1 VNRIGV
7 VGTGRIGFGTAQ
19 LVGDGCFGP
28 SRDRAGAVDVLRRA
42 VDLGVR
48 FVDTAANYGPFVAEE
63 LVAEALHPYAD
74 GVFVA
79 SKCGVERVGPNATR
93 HAGRP
98 EALRAEVEGS
108 VRRLRVERID
118 LMQLHR
124 IDPDVPLADQLGA
137 LVEMREA
144 GLIAEIGLDTVT
156 VDRLDA
162 ALALAPIVSVQN
174 RYNVRERAD
183 DDVLAA
189 CERAGVVFLPWYPL
203 GNGAALADP
212 AVVEVAAR
220 HGVSAARVA
229 IAWLL
234 HRSPAILP
242 TPGTRSPDHLADN
255 LAASS
260 LRLDPVDLADL
271 DRAHVDRVGDAAR

>member
-1 VNRIGV
+1 MKGIDVG
-7 VGTGRIGFGTAQ
+7 GTGRIGFGTAQ
-19 LVGDGCFGP
+19 LVGEGYFGP
-28 SRDRAGAVDVLRRA
+28 PRDRAGAVAVLRRA

-48 FVDTAANYGPFVAEE
+48 FIDTAANYGPFVAEE
-63 LVAEALHPYAD
+63 LVAEALYPYAD
-74 GVFVA
+74 DVFVA

-98 EALRAEVEGS
+98 RSLRAEVEGS
-108 VRRLRVERID
+108 LRRLRVERID

-137 LVEMREA
+137 LVEMRDA
-144 GLIAEIGLDTVT
+144 GLIAGIGLDTVT
-156 VDRLDA
+156 VERLDA

-189 CERAGVVFLPWYPL
+189 CERAGIVFLPWYPL
-203 GNGAALADP
+203 GNGAVLGDP
-212 AVVEVAAR
+212 AVARVAAR

-234 HRSPAILP
+234 HHSPVVLP
-242 TPGTRSPDHLADN
+242 TPGTRSAGHLADN
-255 LAASS
+255 LAAAA
-260 LRLDPVDLADL
+260 LRLGPDDLADL
-271 DRAHVDRVGDAAR
+271 DRADSDRVGDAAG